1 MPAASRP
8 FDDIRDLLRKM
19 PKADETARAAARE
32 REGQLT
38 KPAGSLGR
46 LEDIAEWMA
55 AWQGSA
61 RPHVDRPLVA
71 VFAGNHG
78 VVAQGVSAFP
88 PSVTEAMVANF
99 QAGGAAINQIC
110 KTFDISLKVYELA
123 LEKPTGDITREP
135 ALDEKACAA
144 TMAFGMEALA
154 SEPDL
159 LVLGEMG
166 IGNTTTA
173 AAIYHALYGGQ
184 AEDWVGR
191 GTGVDDEG
199 LRRKA
204 DAVRAA
210 VARHKAYLD
219 DPLQILARLGGR
231 ETAAIAGAIL
241 AARLRRTPV
250 LLDGFVVCSA
260 AAVLLA
266 LDDCALDHC
275 LAAHISAERAHRHA
289 LKLIGKTPL
298 FDFGMR
304 LGEGSGAALAV
315 GIVKAAVACHNGMAT
330 FAEAGRGGQGRALSA
345 GEDERQIRK
354 LIDAWIA
361 ASNGRNL
368 PALMD
373 MMTDDVVFMTP
384 GRAPFGKA
392 EFAAD
397 VERMKGVAID
407 ARAEVQEI
415 EVSGPRAYIR
425 NHIQVELTSPG
436 QAPKRMSGYAM
447 SVLRKEA
454 DGRWRIARDANLVR
468 PE

>member
-1 MPAASRP
+1 MTGVGEKLTKSRDSTPISDFPPRRNIDYSGPVLLETIVTAIRP
-8 FDDIRDLLRKM
+8 FDDIRDLLKKM
-19 PKADETARAAARE
+19 PKADEAARAAARE

-46 LEDIAEWMA
+46 LEEISEWMA

-88 PSVTEAMVANF
+88 ASVTQAMVANF

-110 KTFDISLKVYELA
+110 KTFDLSLKIYELA
-123 LEKPTGDITREP
+123 LEKPTGDMTQEP
-135 ALDEKACAA
+135 ALDEKSCAA

-166 IGNTTTA
+166 IGNTTAA

-210 VARHKAYLD
+210 VARHKPYLD

-231 ETAAIAGAIL
+231 ETAAIAGAII
-241 AARLRRTPV
+241 AARMRRTPV

-266 LDDCALDHC
+266 LDDSALDHC
-275 LAAHISAERAHRHA
+275 LAAHVSAERAHRHA
-289 LKLIGKTPL
+289 LKILGKTPL

-330 FAEAGRGGQGRALSA
+330 FAEAGVA
-345 GEDERQIRK
+345 GKDE
-354 LIDAWIA
+354 
-361 ASNGRNL
+361 
-368 PALMD
+368 P
-373 MMTDDVVFMTP
+373 
-384 GRAPFGKA
+384 
-392 EFAAD
+392 
-397 VERMKGVAID
+397 
-407 ARAEVQEI
+407 
-415 EVSGPRAYIR
+415 
-425 NHIQVELTSPG
+425 
-436 QAPKRMSGYAM
+436 
-447 SVLRKEA
+447 
-454 DGRWRIARDANLVR
+454 
-468 PE
+468 